1 MGKRRTRAQ
10 RAIDAVQERASAAA
24 ETLSDEGAVRK
35 RRAARRL
42 RKSRKSVDKT
52 AREAGKKLGHRWN
65 RGRFRVRSVRRKAER
80 RIDRAVNKAR

>member
-24 ETLSDEGAVRK
+24 ATLSDEGSVRK

-42 RKSRKSVDKT
+42 RKSRKTVDKT
-52 AREAGKKLGHRWN
+52 ARETTKKLGHRWN
-65 RGRFRVRSVRRKAER
+65 RGRFRVRRLRRRAEK
-80 RIDRAVNKAR
+80 RIDRVVNKAG